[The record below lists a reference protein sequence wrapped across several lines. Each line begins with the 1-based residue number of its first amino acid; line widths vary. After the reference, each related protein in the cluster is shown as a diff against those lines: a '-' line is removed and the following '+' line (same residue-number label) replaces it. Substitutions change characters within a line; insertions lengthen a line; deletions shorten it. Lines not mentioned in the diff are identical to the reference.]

1 LAVLFFWFREKIVPL
16 PKITGRWYF
25 EMRTV
30 RTSYNPYQNMI
41 LRYVSMLWREG
52 NRVEGTVE
60 KIYENSSTGERDYV
74 GTNRTRGKVEGY
86 IEKNYFGKDRLF
98 LHVIEEGHG
107 RESTNFYEL
116 IADSET
122 VMNGESENVVKRIS
136 QQDKNQDFWNEVI
149 IFTSKDENLTK
160 GHIKYLESRLTS
172 ISIEADRYKIENGNN
187 PTASMLPRA
196 DKDAM
201 EEFIH
206 NLRIVLGTLGHRVLE
221 PVKVVKQQAPD
232 VPLKLNLSQFTFSFS
247 IRGLH
252 ATGQQTDDGF
262 VLFKG
267 ADVSSKTSKS
277 MPGKILAIREKWIAD
292 GTLQPEGENYRL
304 TKDSIFSS
312 SSYAAAI
319 VAGTS
324 RSGPQSWIDEQG
336 RSLKAVEE
344 ILLSET

>member
-1 LAVLFFWFREKIVPL
+1 MAFGRKLTIYLSDGEPSGIRHVEIANWSGQAIASPRSRLNELKDWTEAQRPGVYFLLEKQ
-16 PKITGRWYF
+16 TA
-25 EMRTV
+25 EMGDRA
-30 RTSYNPYQNMI
+30 
-41 LRYVSMLWREG
+41 
-52 NRVEGTVE
+52 
-60 KIYENSSTGERDYV
+60 
-74 GTNRTRGKVEGY
+74 Y
-86 IEKNYFGKDRLF
+86 I
-98 LHVIEEGHG
+98 
-107 RESTNFYEL
+107 
-116 IADSET
+116 
-122 VMNGESENVVKRIS
+122 GESENVVKRIS

-172 ISIEADRYKIENGNN
+172 IGIAADRYKIENGNT
-187 PTASMLPRA
+187 PTESILPRA

-206 NLRIVLGTLGHRVLE
+206 NLRIILGTLGHRVLD
-221 PVKVVKQQAPD
+221 PVKVVKQQVSDITSKP
-232 VPLKLNLSQFTFSFS
+232 NLSEFIFSFS

-267 ADVSSKTSKS
+267 SDISGKTSKS
-277 MPGKILAIREKWIAD
+277 MPGKTLAIREKWIAD
-292 GTLQPEGENYRL
+292 GTLQPNGENYRL
-304 TKDSIFSS
+304 TKDSILSS
-312 SSYAAAI
+312 SSYAAVI

>member
-1 LAVLFFWFREKIVPL
+1 MAFGRKVTIYLSDGVPSGIRHVEIANWSGQAIACPRSRLNELKDWSEAQRPGVYFLLEKQTAE
-16 PKITGRWYF
+16 TGDRA
-25 EMRTV
+25 
-30 RTSYNPYQNMI
+30 
-41 LRYVSMLWREG
+41 
-52 NRVEGTVE
+52 
-60 KIYENSSTGERDYV
+60 
-74 GTNRTRGKVEGY
+74 Y
-86 IEKNYFGKDRLF
+86 I
-98 LHVIEEGHG
+98 
-107 RESTNFYEL
+107 
-116 IADSET
+116 
-122 VMNGESENVVKRIS
+122 GESENVVKRIS

-172 ISIEADRYKIENGNN
+172 ISIEADRYKIENGNT
-187 PTASMLPRA
+187 PTESMLPRA

-206 NLRIVLGTLGHRVLE
+206 NLRIVLGTLGHRVLD
-221 PVKVVKQQAPD
+221 PVKLVKQPSPEVD
-232 VPLKLNLSQFTFSFS
+232 SKPNLSQFIFNFS

-267 ADVSSKTSKS
+267 SAVSGKTSKS
-277 MPGKILAIREKWIAD
+277 MPGKTLAIREKWINE

-304 TKDSIFSS
+304 TKDSILSS
-312 SSYAAAI
+312 SSYAAVI

-324 RSGPQSWIDEQG
+324 RSGPQSWIDEKG

>member
-1 LAVLFFWFREKIVPL
+1 MAFGRKLTIYLSDGEPSGIRHIEIANWSGQAIASPRSRLNELKDWAEAQRPGVYFLLEKQTAE
-16 PKITGRWYF
+16 TGDRA
-25 EMRTV
+25 
-30 RTSYNPYQNMI
+30 
-41 LRYVSMLWREG
+41 
-52 NRVEGTVE
+52 
-60 KIYENSSTGERDYV
+60 
-74 GTNRTRGKVEGY
+74 Y
-86 IEKNYFGKDRLF
+86 I
-98 LHVIEEGHG
+98 
-107 RESTNFYEL
+107 
-116 IADSET
+116 
-122 VMNGESENVVKRIS
+122 GESENVVKRIS

-172 ISIEADRYKIENGNN
+172 ISIAADRYKIENGNT
-187 PTASMLPRA
+187 PTESILPRA

-206 NLRIVLGTLGHRVLE
+206 NLRIVLGTLGHRVLD
-221 PVKVVKQQAPD
+221 PVKVIKQQAPD
-232 VPLKLNLSQFTFSFS
+232 ATAKPNLSEFIFNFS

-267 ADVSSKTSKS
+267 SDVSGKTSKS
-277 MPGKILAIREKWIAD
+277 MPGKTLAIREKWIAD

-304 TKDSIFSS
+304 TKDSILSS
-312 SSYAAAI
+312 SSYAAVI

-324 RSGPQSWIDEQG
+324 RSGPQSWIDEKG
-336 RSLKAVEE
+336 RSLKVVEE

>member
-1 LAVLFFWFREKIVPL
+1 MGDRA
-16 PKITGRWYF
+16 
-25 EMRTV
+25 
-30 RTSYNPYQNMI
+30 
-41 LRYVSMLWREG
+41 
-52 NRVEGTVE
+52 
-60 KIYENSSTGERDYV
+60 
-74 GTNRTRGKVEGY
+74 Y
-86 IEKNYFGKDRLF
+86 I
-98 LHVIEEGHG
+98 
-107 RESTNFYEL
+107 
-116 IADSET
+116 
-122 VMNGESENVVKRIS
+122 GESENVVKRIS

-172 ISIEADRYKIENGNN
+172 ISIAADRYKIENGNT
-187 PTASMLPRA
+187 PTESILPRA

-206 NLRIVLGTLGHRVLE
+206 NLRIVLGTLGHRVLD
-221 PVKVVKQQAPD
+221 PVKIVKQQVTDATSKP
-232 VPLKLNLSQFTFSFS
+232 NLSEFIFRFS

-267 ADVSSKTSKS
+267 SDVSGKTSKS
-277 MPGKILAIREKWIAD
+277 MPGKTLAIREKWIAD
-292 GTLQPEGENYRL
+292 GTLQSEGDNYRL
-304 TKDSIFSS
+304 TKDSILSS
-312 SSYAAAI
+312 SSYAAVI

-344 ILLSET
+344 ILLAET

>member
-1 LAVLFFWFREKIVPL
+1 MAFGRKVTIYLSDGAPSGIRHVEIANWSGQAVACPRSRLNELKDWAEAQRPGVYFLLEKQTAE
-16 PKITGRWYF
+16 TGDRA
-25 EMRTV
+25 
-30 RTSYNPYQNMI
+30 
-41 LRYVSMLWREG
+41 
-52 NRVEGTVE
+52 
-60 KIYENSSTGERDYV
+60 
-74 GTNRTRGKVEGY
+74 Y
-86 IEKNYFGKDRLF
+86 I
-98 LHVIEEGHG
+98 
-107 RESTNFYEL
+107 
-116 IADSET
+116 
-122 VMNGESENVVKRIS
+122 GESENVVKRIS

-172 ISIEADRYKIENGNN
+172 ISIEADRYKIENGNT
-187 PTASMLPRA
+187 PTESMLPRA

-221 PVKVVKQQAPD
+221 PVKVVKPPSPE
-232 VPLKLNLSQFTFSFS
+232 VNSKPNLSQFTFSFS

-267 ADVSSKTSKS
+267 SEVSGKTSKS
-277 MPGKILAIREKWIAD
+277 MPGKTLAIREKWITE

-304 TKDSIFSS
+304 TKDSILSS
-312 SSYAAAI
+312 SSYAAVI

-324 RSGPQSWIDEQG
+324 RSGPQSWIDEKG
-336 RSLKAVEE
+336 RSLKVVEE